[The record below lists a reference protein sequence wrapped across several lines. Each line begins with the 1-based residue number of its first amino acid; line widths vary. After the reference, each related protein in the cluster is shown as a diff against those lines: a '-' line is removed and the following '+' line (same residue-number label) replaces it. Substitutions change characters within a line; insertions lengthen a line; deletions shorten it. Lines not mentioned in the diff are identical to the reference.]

1 MCFSA
6 YNTLYLVL
14 TALTT
19 TRCTIC
25 AFFHSALRFLTFRSF
40 SCARKGGFMM
50 TTVAVRGREPLFK
63 IDLSKSFDQQTI
75 VGHNRWHPDIPPVLS
90 VKPDNVFRIEC
101 KDWTDGQ
108 IKDDDSANDVR
119 DVHLQ

>member
-1 MCFSA
+1 
-6 YNTLYLVL
+6 
-14 TALTT
+14 
-19 TRCTIC
+19 
-25 AFFHSALRFLTFRSF
+25 
-40 SCARKGGFMM
+40 MM

-108 IKDDDSANDVR
+108 IKNDDSANDVR
-119 DVHLQ
+119 DVHLQRVHVLSGPIAVEGAEPGDLHSRHGAIPVSLSAQMVAVF